1 MPLCP
6 TGQRIVS
13 QLAQGFDYLPFC
25 FIGAFQVLTAGFH
38 DVQDGFKPFLNRG
51 MVGKTLG

>member
-1 MPLCP
+1 LVGGRFFMPLCP

-25 FIGAFQVLTAGFH
+25 FISAFQVVTAGFH
-38 DVQDGFKPFLNRG
+38 NR
-51 MVGKTLG
+51 